1 MIQLITITKFKFARW
16 GGAKSDDRLQHHSVV
31 KKFRVN
37 SLPRT
42 TTNRTQLERLFRL
55 TGLWEGLENIK
66 GPQCKQH

>member
-1 MIQLITITKFKFARW
+1 MT
-16 GGAKSDDRLQHHSVV
+16 KSDDRLQHHSVI

-42 TTNRTQLERLFRL
+42 TTNKTQLERMFRL
-55 TGLWEGLENIK
+55 IGLWKGLENIK